1 VETLPPTPPDQ
12 PSGRLL
18 RRALTKLHWALYAST
33 WTTVLIFVILV
44 INAVLLVINYPFG
57 EGTLNP
63 FDRGLHVGTIV
74 TLVILI
80 LEATFFGAGARR
92 AKALRHA
99 VVAKGDAGN
108 GTLAD
113 WVTFW
118 HLNPFSRASD
128 TDSPQTRVSLKTNL
142 RIISAFMIVIE
153 AAQLIGTLDVATKN
167 SANLTEQPLAL
178 LATGYVLSLSAY
190 GLFAFGSLWKTA
202 SRLKLTVDQQG
213 EFEARQSSSL
223 DHIGNFMVASTA
235 YRLCLFLY
243 TAALVLDL

>member
-1 VETLPPTPPDQ
+1 MESPPLTPTAQ

-18 RRALTKLHWALYAST
+18 RRALTKLHAALYASAL
-33 WTTVLIFVILV
+33 TTVLTFVILV
-44 INAVLLVINYPFG
+44 INTVLLVINYPFG

-63 FDRGLHVGTIV
+63 FDRGLHVATIV

-80 LEATFFGAGARR
+80 LKATFFGVGARR
-92 AKALRHA
+92 AKALRYA
-99 VVAKGDAGN
+99 VVARGDAGN
-108 GTLAD
+108 RTLAD

-118 HLNPFSRASD
+118 HLNPFSRAPD
-128 TDSPQTRVSLKTNL
+128 TDSPQTWVSLKTNL

-153 AAQLIGTLDVATKN
+153 AAQFIATLDVATKN
-167 SANLTEQPLAL
+167 SATLTEQPLAL

-190 GLFAFGSLWKTA
+190 GLLAFGSLWKTA
-202 SRLKLTVDQQG
+202 GRLKLTADQQG
-213 EFEARQSSSL
+213 ELEARQSSSL
-223 DHIGNFMVASTA
+223 DHIGNFMIASAA